1 MTKETMNIHKAL
13 CELKILD
20 DRINRAVDDCR
31 YVGVTKIVSKRVG
44 SQTVE
49 AFSESVKD
57 GYKSAMDLIKRRQA
71 IKTAVVKSNATTTV
85 VIGGNTYTIAEAIEM
100 KNHGLDGEKRMLR
113 YMVSRLAEAEAL
125 INRTRSDLE
134 SRADAF
140 IRDQTGSKE
149 SKTED
154 LLKMRQDYIA
164 MQDVELVDP
173 LHIREIIKTLDE
185 KINTFMSE
193 VDSALQT
200 SNANTEITIE
210 Y

>member
-1 MTKETMNIHKAL
+1 MNKETMNIHKAL

-20 DRINRAVDDCR
+20 DRISRAVDDCR

-44 SQTVE
+44 SQTVDE
-49 AFSESVKD
+49 FCNSVKD

-71 IKTAVVKSNATTTV
+71 IKTAVVKSNAITTV
-85 VIGGNTYTIAEAIEM
+85 VIGGSTYTIAEAIEM

-113 YMVSRLAEAEAL
+113 YMVSRLAEAESL
-125 INRTRSDLE
+125 IDRTRSDLE

-173 LHIREIIKTLDE
+173 LHIRDIIKELDE
-185 KINTFMSE
+185 KINTFMTE

>member
-1 MTKETMNIHKAL
+1 MNKETMNIHKAL

-20 DRINRAVDDCR
+20 DRISRAVDDCR

-44 SQTVE
+44 SQTVDE
-49 AFSESVKD
+49 FCNSVKD

>member
-20 DRINRAVDDCR
+20 DRISRAVDDCR

-44 SQTVE
+44 SQNVE

>member
-1 MTKETMNIHKAL
+1 MNKETMNIHKAL

-20 DRINRAVDDCR
+20 DRISRAVDDCR

-44 SQTVE
+44 SQTVDE
-49 AFSESVKD
+49 FCNSVKD

-125 INRTRSDLE
+125 INRTRSDVE

-140 IRDQTGSKE
+140 IRDQTGSQE

>member
-20 DRINRAVDDCR
+20 DRISRAVDDCR

-140 IRDQTGSKE
+140 IRDQTGGKE

-173 LHIREIIKTLDE
+173 LHIRDIIKELDE
-185 KINTFMSE
+185 KINTFMTE

>member
-173 LHIREIIKTLDE
+173 LHVREIIKTLDE
-185 KINTFMSE
+185 KINTFMTE

>member
-1 MTKETMNIHKAL
+1 MNKETMNIHKAL

-20 DRINRAVDDCR
+20 DRINRAIDDCR

-49 AFSESVKD
+49 DFANSVKD
-57 GYKSAMDLIKRRQA
+57 GYKSASDLIKRRQA
-71 IKTAVVKSNATTTV
+71 IKSAVVKSNAMTTV
-85 VIGGNTYTIAEAIEM
+85 IIGDTTYTIAEAIEM

-113 YMVSRLAEAEAL
+113 YMVSRLAEAESL

-164 MQDVELVDP
+164 MQDVDLVDP
-173 LHIREIIKTLDE
+173 LHIRDIIKALDE
-185 KINTFMSE
+185 KISTFMAE

-200 SNANTEITIE
+200 SNAQTMIEIE

>member
-193 VDSALQT
+193 VYSALQT

>member
-20 DRINRAVDDCR
+20 DRISRAVDDCR

-44 SQTVE
+44 SQTVDE
-49 AFSESVKD
+49 FCNSVKD

-113 YMVSRLAEAEAL
+113 YMVSRLAEAESL
-125 INRTRSDLE
+125 IDRTRSDLE

-173 LHIREIIKTLDE
+173 LHIRDIIKELDE
-185 KINTFMSE
+185 KINTFMTE

>member
-20 DRINRAVDDCR
+20 DRISRAVDDCR

-44 SQTVE
+44 SQTVDE
-49 AFSESVKD
+49 FCNSVKD

-173 LHIREIIKTLDE
+173 LHIRDIIKSLDE

-200 SNANTEITIE
+200 SNAQTMIEIE

>member
-20 DRINRAVDDCR
+20 DRISRAVDDCR

-57 GYKSAMDLIKRRQA
+57 GFKSAMDLIKRRQA

-85 VIGGNTYTIAEAIEM
+85 VIGGSTYTIAEAIEM

-113 YMVSRLAEAEAL
+113 YMVSRLAEAESL
-125 INRTRSDLE
+125 IDRTRSDLE

-173 LHIREIIKTLDE
+173 LHIRDIIKELDE
-185 KINTFMSE
+185 KINTFMTE

>member
-1 MTKETMNIHKAL
+1 MNKETMNIHKAL

-20 DRINRAVDDCR
+20 DRINRAIDDCR

-44 SQTVE
+44 SQTVDE
-49 AFSESVKD
+49 FCNSVKD
-57 GYKSAMDLIKRRQA
+57 GFKSACDLIKRRQA
-71 IKTAVVKSNATTTV
+71 IKSAVVKSNATTTV
-85 VIGGNTYTIAEAIEM
+85 VIGGTTYTIAEAIEM

-113 YMVSRLAEAEAL
+113 YMVSRLAEAESL

-164 MQDVELVDP
+164 MQDVDLVDP
-173 LHIREIIKTLDE
+173 LHIRDIIKTLDE
-185 KINTFMSE
+185 KISTFMSE

-200 SNANTEITIE
+200 SNAQTMIEIE

>member
-1 MTKETMNIHKAL
+1 
-13 CELKILD
+13 
-20 DRINRAVDDCR
+20 
-31 YVGVTKIVSKRVG
+31 
-44 SQTVE
+44 
-49 AFSESVKD
+49 
-57 GYKSAMDLIKRRQA
+57 
-71 IKTAVVKSNATTTV
+71 
-85 VIGGNTYTIAEAIEM
+85 
-100 KNHGLDGEKRMLR
+100 MLR

>member
-1 MTKETMNIHKAL
+1 MNKETMNIHKAL

-20 DRINRAVDDCR
+20 DRINRAIDDCR
-31 YVGVTKIVSKRVG
+31 YVGITKIVSKRVG
-44 SQTVE
+44 SQTVDE
-49 AFSESVKD
+49 FCNSVKD

-71 IKTAVVKSNATTTV
+71 IKTAVVKSNAITTI

-113 YMVSRLAEAEAL
+113 YMVSRLAEAESL

-140 IRDQTGSKE
+140 IRDQTGGKE

-154 LLKMRQDYIA
+154 TLKMRQDYIA

-173 LHIREIIKTLDE
+173 LHIRDIIKDLDE
-185 KINTFMSE
+185 KINTFMTE

>member
-57 GYKSAMDLIKRRQA
+57 GFKSAMDLIKRRQA

-85 VIGGNTYTIAEAIEM
+85 VIGGSTYTIAEAIEM

>member
-113 YMVSRLAEAEAL
+113 YMVSRLAEEEAL

-173 LHIREIIKTLDE
+173 LHVREIIKTLDE
-185 KINTFMSE
+185 KINTFMTE

>member
-1 MTKETMNIHKAL
+1 MNKETMNIHKAL

-57 GYKSAMDLIKRRQA
+57 GFKSACDLIKRRRA
-71 IKTAVVKSNATTTV
+71 IKSAVVKSNATTTV
-85 VIGGNTYTIAEAIEM
+85 VIGGTTYTIAEAIEM
-100 KNHGLDGEKRMLR
+100 KNHGMDGEKRMLR
-113 YMVSRLAEAEAL
+113 FMVSRLAEAESL

-140 IRDQTGSKE
+140 IRDQTGGKE

-173 LHIREIIKTLDE
+173 LHIRDIIKELDE
-185 KINTFMSE
+185 KINTFMTE

>member
-20 DRINRAVDDCR
+20 ERISRAVDDCR

-44 SQTVE
+44 SQTVDE
-49 AFSESVKD
+49 FCNSVKD

>member
-20 DRINRAVDDCR
+20 DRIARAVDDCR

-44 SQTVE
+44 SQTVDE
-49 AFSESVKD
+49 FCNSVKD

-113 YMVSRLAEAEAL
+113 CMTLRLADAESNINTVRSAL
-125 INRTRSDLE
+125 ET
-134 SRADAF
+134 RADAF
-140 IRDQTGSKE
+140 IRDQTGGKE
-149 SKTED
+149 SKGED

-185 KINTFMSE
+185 KISTFMSE

-200 SNANTEITIE
+200 SNAQTMIEIE

>member
-57 GYKSAMDLIKRRQA
+57 GFKSACDLIKRRQA
-71 IKTAVVKSNATTTV
+71 IKSAVVKSNATTTV
-85 VIGGNTYTIAEAIEM
+85 VIGGTTYTIAEAIEM
-100 KNHGLDGEKRMLR
+100 KNHGMDGEKRMLR
-113 YMVSRLAEAEAL
+113 FMVARLAEAESTISRA
-125 INRTRSDLE
+125 RSELE

-140 IRDQTGSKE
+140 VRDQTGGKE

-154 LLKMRQDYIA
+154 TLKMRQDYIA

-173 LHIREIIKTLDE
+173 LHIRDIIKDLDE
-185 KINTFMSE
+185 KINTFMTE

>member
-1 MTKETMNIHKAL
+1 MNKETMNIHKAL

-20 DRINRAVDDCR
+20 ERIKRAIDDCR

-44 SQTVE
+44 SQSVE
-49 AFSESVKD
+49 DFSNSVKD
-57 GYKSAMDLIKRRQA
+57 GYKSASNLIKRRQA
-71 IKTAVVKSNATTTV
+71 IKSAVVKSNATTTV
-85 VIGGNTYTIAEAIEM
+85 SIGGVQYTIAEAIEM

-113 YMVSRLAEAEAL
+113 YMVSRLAEAEST
-125 INRTRSDLE
+125 ISRTRTDLE
-134 SRADAF
+134 ARADAF
-140 IRDQTGSKE
+140 VRDQTGSKE

-164 MQDVELVDP
+164 MQDVDLVDP
-173 LHIREIIKTLDE
+173 LHIRDIIKELDE
-185 KINTFMSE
+185 KIGTFMAE

>member
-20 DRINRAVDDCR
+20 DRIVRAVDDCR

-44 SQTVE
+44 SQTVDE
-49 AFSESVKD
+49 FCNSVKD

-100 KNHGLDGEKRMLR
+100 KNHGLDGEKHMLR
-113 YMVSRLAEAEAL
+113 YMTLRLADAEAN
-125 INRTRSDLE
+125 INATRASLE
-134 SRADAF
+134 TRADTF

-164 MQDVELVDP
+164 MQDVDLVDP
-173 LHIREIIKTLDE
+173 LHIRDIIKTLDE
-185 KINTFMSE
+185 KISTFMAE
-193 VDSALQT
+193 VDAALQT
-200 SNANTEITIE
+200 SNAQTMIEIE

>member
-1 MTKETMNIHKAL
+1 MNKETMNIHKAL

-20 DRINRAVDDCR
+20 DRIARAVDDCR

-44 SQTVE
+44 SQTVDE
-49 AFSESVKD
+49 FCNSVKD
-57 GYKSAMDLIKRRQA
+57 GYKSAIDLIKRRQA

-113 YMVSRLAEAEAL
+113 YMVSRLAEAESL

-140 IRDQTGSKE
+140 IRDQTGGKE

-154 LLKMRQDYIA
+154 TLKMRQDYIA

-173 LHIREIIKTLDE
+173 LHIRDIIKELDE
-185 KINTFMSE
+185 KINTFMTE

>member
-1 MTKETMNIHKAL
+1 MNKETMNIHKAL

-20 DRINRAVDDCR
+20 DRISRAVDDCR

-44 SQTVE
+44 SQTVDE
-49 AFSESVKD
+49 FCNSVKD

-185 KINTFMSE
+185 KINAFMSE

-200 SNANTEITIE
+200 SNAQTMIDIE

>member
-1 MTKETMNIHKAL
+1 MNKETMNIHKAL

>member
-20 DRINRAVDDCR
+20 DRISRAVDDCR

-134 SRADAF
+134 SRADGF

-173 LHIREIIKTLDE
+173 LHIRETIKTLDE

>member
-20 DRINRAVDDCR
+20 DRISRAVDDCR

-44 SQTVE
+44 SQTVDE
-49 AFSESVKD
+49 FCNSVKD

-113 YMVSRLAEAEAL
+113 YMVSRLAEAESL
-125 INRTRSDLE
+125 IGRTRSDLE

-140 IRDQTGSKE
+140 VRDQTGGKE

-173 LHIREIIKTLDE
+173 LHIRDIIKELDE
-185 KINTFMSE
+185 KINTFMTE

>member
-1 MTKETMNIHKAL
+1 MNKETMNIHKAL

-20 DRINRAVDDCR
+20 DRISRAVDDCR

-44 SQTVE
+44 SQTVDE
-49 AFSESVKD
+49 FCNSVKD

-113 YMVSRLAEAEAL
+113 YMVSRLAEAESL
-125 INRTRSDLE
+125 IGRTRSDLE

-173 LHIREIIKTLDE
+173 LHIRDIIKDLDE
-185 KINTFMSE
+185 KINTFMTE

>member
-20 DRINRAVDDCR
+20 GRINRAVDDCR

>member
-1 MTKETMNIHKAL
+1 MNKETMNIHKAL

-20 DRINRAVDDCR
+20 DRISRAVDDCR

-44 SQTVE
+44 SQTVDE
-49 AFSESVKD
+49 FCNSVKD

-71 IKTAVVKSNATTTV
+71 IKTAVVKSNAITTV

-113 YMVSRLAEAEAL
+113 YMVSRLAEAESL
-125 INRTRSDLE
+125 IGRTRSDLE

-173 LHIREIIKTLDE
+173 LHIRDIIKELDE
-185 KINTFMSE
+185 KINTFMAE

-200 SNANTEITIE
+200 SNAKTEITIE

>member
-1 MTKETMNIHKAL
+1 M
-13 CELKILD
+13 
-20 DRINRAVDDCR
+20 
-31 YVGVTKIVSKRVG
+31 SKRVG

>member
-1 MTKETMNIHKAL
+1 MNKETMNIHKAL

-125 INRTRSDLE
+125 ISRTRSDLE

>member
-57 GYKSAMDLIKRRQA
+57 GFKSACDLIKRRQA
-71 IKTAVVKSNATTTV
+71 IKSAVVKSNATTTV
-85 VIGGNTYTIAEAIEM
+85 VIGGTTYTIAEAIEM

-113 YMVSRLAEAEAL
+113 YMVSRLAEAESL

-154 LLKMRQDYIA
+154 LLKVRRDSVA
-164 MQDVELVDP
+164 MQGVALVDP
-173 LHIREIIKTLDE
+173 LHIRDIIKALDE
-185 KINTFMSE
+185 KISTFMSD

-200 SNANTEITIE
+200 SNAQTMIDIE

>member
-1 MTKETMNIHKAL
+1 MNKETMNIHKAL

-20 DRINRAVDDCR
+20 DRINRAIDDCR

-44 SQTVE
+44 SQSVDD
-49 AFSESVKD
+49 FSNSVKD
-57 GYKSAMDLIKRRQA
+57 GYKSARDLIRRRQA
-71 IKTAVVKSNATTTV
+71 IKSAVVKSNATTSVT
-85 VIGGNTYTIAEAIEM
+85 IGDTTYTIAEAIEM

-113 YMVSRLAEAEAL
+113 YMVSRLAEAEAT

-134 SRADAF
+134 TRADVF
-140 IRDQTGSKE
+140 VRDQTGSKE

-164 MQDVELVDP
+164 MQDVDLVDP
-173 LHIREIIKTLDE
+173 LHIRDIIKELDE
-185 KINTFMSE
+185 KIGTFMAE

-200 SNANTEITIE
+200 SNAKTMIEIE

>member
-20 DRINRAVDDCR
+20 DRISRAVDDCR